1 MARNIIKCIVKGIV
15 ESGTSLIVGRFT
27 KTIADSMV
35 PKQTGVAGVCRDVSV
50 GAARFAITYRATES
64 MGDYVEKKYDKTAA
78 ACKNIMNALNELG
91 NKEDEKDGEKDAEE
105 ARSTIEHAETSG
117 D

>member
-1 MARNIIKCIVKGIV
+1 MAKNIIKCIVKGIV

-27 KTIADSMV
+27 KTIADNMV

-50 GAARFAITYRATES
+50 GAARFAITWRATES

-78 ACKNIMNALNELG
+78 ACKDIMKTLNDLG
-91 NKEDEKDGEKDAEE
+91 KKEDNEDGETDAEE
-105 ARSTIEHAETSG
+105 ARSAIKTSA

>member
-78 ACKNIMNALNELG
+78 ACKNIMKTLNELG

-105 ARSTIEHAETSG
+105 TRSTIEHTEASG